1 VATARKS
8 PRPPASLKAATPF
21 WREKSLEAM
30 SPEEW
35 ESLCDGCGRCC
46 LLKLEDE
53 DTAEIHYTDIGCT
66 LLDAGTCRCRD
77 YARRQRRVPDCVRLT
92 PEAVRTLPWLPPT
105 CGYRLVRDGHDLPWW
120 HPLVSGTRRTVH
132 EAGISV
138 RGRVSGTEEEFE
150 TDELPDRIVAWPGQ
164 DPQGQDPQGQDPLS
178 QDPRSQDP
186 RSQDPQSR
194 DPRRQ
199 NPRSRDPLAG
209 K

>member
-1 VATARKS
+1 MADARKS
-8 PRPPASLKAATPF
+8 PPGTPGPGTSRPGKPAPVSLKAENSLKAETPF
-21 WREKSLEAM
+21 WRGKSLEAF
-30 SPEEW
+30 SPAEW

-66 LLDAGTCRCRD
+66 LLDAATCRCRD
-77 YARRQRRVPDCVRLT
+77 YPRRQKKVPDCVRLT
-92 PEAVRTLPWLPPT
+92 PEAVRTLTWLPPT

-150 TDELPDRIVAWPGQ
+150 TEELPDRIVDWPGQ
-164 DPQGQDPQGQDPLS
+164 DPQ
-178 QDPRSQDP
+178 
-186 RSQDPQSR
+186 
-194 DPRRQ
+194 
-199 NPRSRDPLAG
+199 AG
-209 K
+209 A